1 VQLCWLQGR
10 VRRARSEKQRLTARQ
25 PCDVTLAIAIPREE
39 TRVNGEYQLG
49 VYARVAIVSL
59 TLSASFGLA
68 GCAAIDDLK
77 VSILQWFDTENFTGE
92 GEEPLAY
99 APEPRLRPP
108 AEIPRRAAK
117 APRKTIKSKPQRVV
131 LPISDVVQTVPPD
144 ETDGLF
150 ASPHSLRSPTPYPK
164 APVSFEERFCAVCWG
179 LPAKN

>member
-1 VQLCWLQGR
+1 VVSPSLY
-10 VRRARSEKQRLTARQ
+10 V
-25 PCDVTLAIAIPREE
+25 AIPREE

-49 VYARVAIVSL
+49 VCARVTLVSL
-59 TLSASFGLA
+59 TLSVSLGLA
-68 GCAAIDDLK
+68 GCIANDDLK
-77 VSILQWFDTENFTGE
+77 GSILQWFDTENFTGE
-92 GEEPLAY
+92 GEAPLAY

-117 APRKTIKSKPQRVV
+117 ASTKTIKTKPLRPPIVV
-131 LPISDVVQTVPPD
+131 LPQEKQPISDVVQTVPPD

-150 ASPHSLRSPTPYPK
+150 ASPPSMRSQPPSPK